1 MATDTFSSG
10 IVRGTRLLL
19 AATFISAF
27 VAACGGSGGGGD
39 ANDGGIAAP
48 PETPETPGNLIALP
62 AHRGLEPSIAVA
74 NNGFNDDHYAG
85 AGACGTCHNDEA
97 PEGSKV
103 MIDSMGRDLSIGKAW
118 ESSTMANSERD
129 PYWHA
134 IVATEMHRF
143 PAAEQEINE
152 TCTRCHA
159 PMANDLA
166 RKEGFDIQIF
176 DKGSVEDG
184 TFVQGFLSKDAN
196 DSTFNHAMDGV
207 SCSLCHQISDDGNLG
222 TFESMTGGYTV
233 LFSPVKD
240 ERPAYAQYN
249 DPDVGY
255 MKTQVEFTPVGSGHI
270 STSETCATCHN
281 LNTNPLDK
289 ETGEPVQG
297 ISHFAEQAMFT
308 EWQNSDY
315 RNGGPQEAQCQTC
328 HMPRAD
334 QDVPIA
340 SAGTAPP
347 RPGFAEHSFLAAN
360 TVMQQMMDNFR
371 TQLGIPEGVDFQES
385 IARNREFLS
394 ESADL
399 TINNTAVDG
408 DNLVVDVQ
416 IVNHAGHK
424 LPSGYHTRR
433 AVVHVLVTDANG
445 QLIYENGKIN
455 ADGSIDGLADDT
467 NPHIFE
473 PHYNIITDATQVQVY
488 QAITGDAAGDL
499 THSLLAA
506 THYLK
511 DNRLTPA
518 GFDKNAVPN
527 DVAVA
532 GLATGDENFNQGTDL
547 LQYHIPINGGVAPFN
562 VVVEL
567 LYQPFGFGHL
577 QDLFTLS
584 DEIDQVDQ
592 FRTIYENTA
601 LRFETLASDFATT
614 N

>member
-1 MATDTFSSG
+1 MVTDTFFAG
-10 IVRGTRLLL
+10 IVRQAHRLP
-19 AATFISAF
+19 AVAF
-27 VAACGGSGGGGD
+27 ASVFLAACGGGGGGN
-39 ANDGGIAAP
+39 AEQGVDGTDPALVIP
-48 PETPETPGNLIALP
+48 PANLIALP
-62 AHRGLEPSIAVA
+62 AHRGLEPSIALA
-74 NNGFNDDHYAG
+74 NNGFNDDHFAG
-85 AGACGTCHNDEA
+85 AGACSTCHNDEA
-97 PEGSKV
+97 AEGDKV
-103 MIDSMGRDLSIGKAW
+103 MVDSMGRDLSIGKAW
-118 ESSTMANSERD
+118 ESSTMANAARD

-134 IVATEMHRF
+134 VVAAELDRF
-143 PAAEQEINE
+143 PTAEREINE

-176 DKGSVEDG
+176 DTGSVEDG
-184 TFVQGFLSKDAN
+184 TFVQGFISRDA
-196 DSTFNHAMDGV
+196 DDATFNHAMDGV
-207 SCSLCHQISDDGNLG
+207 SCSLCHQIADDGNLG

-240 ERPAYAQYN
+240 ERPAYGQYA

-281 LNTNPLDK
+281 LNTTPLN
-289 ETGEPVQG
+289 EAGEHVEG
-297 ISHFAEQAMFT
+297 VSHFAEQATFT

-315 RNGGPQEAQCQTC
+315 RNGGPQQAQCQTC

-334 QDVPIA
+334 QDVSIA

-347 RPGFAEHSFLAAN
+347 RPNFAEHSFLAAN
-360 TVMQQMMDNFR
+360 TVMQQMMDDYR
-371 TQLGIPEGVDFQES
+371 TQLGVPEGVDFQES
-385 IARNREFLS
+385 IARNRAFLA
-394 ESADL
+394 ESADVI
-399 TINNTAVDG
+399 INNTAVDG

-416 IVNHAGHK
+416 VINHAGHK
-424 LPSGYHTRR
+424 LPSGYHSRR

-445 QLIYENGKIN
+445 QLIYENGKVN
-455 ADGSIDGLADDT
+455 ADGSIDGVADDT
-467 NPHIFE
+467 NPHVFE
-473 PHYNIITDATQVQVY
+473 PHHNVITDATQVQVY
-488 QAITGDAAGDL
+488 QAITGDANGDL

-506 THYLK
+506 THFLK
-511 DNRLTPA
+511 DNRLTPV
-518 GFDKNAVPN
+518 GFDKNAVPD

-547 LQYHIPINGGVAPFN
+547 LQYHIPVNGGVAPYN

-567 LYQPFGFGHL
+567 LYQPFGYGHL
-577 QDLFTLS
+577 QDLFTRS

-592 FRTIYENTA
+592 FRTIYENTT